1 MKKHTKILLF
11 TALVFLVTG
20 LVIVAIIVSGVFDK
34 EPKNTEV
41 LTNQQCS
48 SRQQVNHTFHIT
60 NNAFTPAVIH
70 ATQCD
75 TLTVINQDNKER
87 LLAFG
92 QHDQHMPYDGVSE
105 RVLHAGESFQVTLV
119 QNGEFIIHDHLQD
132 ETEATF
138 TVNTK

>member
-1 MKKHTKILLF
+1 MKKHAKVLLF
-11 TALVFLVTG
+11 IAIILSVTG
-20 LVIVAIIVSGVFDK
+20 LVIVVVIASGVFSNQSK
-34 EPKNTEV
+34 HTEV

-48 SRQQVNHTFHIT
+48 NGQRTNHTFNIK

-70 ATQCD
+70 AAQCD
-75 TLTVINQDNKER
+75 TLTIVNQDNKER

-92 QHDQHMPYDGVSE
+92 QHDQHTPYDGVSE
-105 RVLHAGESFQVTLV
+105 RVLHAGESFKVTLV

-132 ETEATF
+132 EVEGTF